1 MPLVDALTKVVQSVY
16 TQINSWRERM
26 PDKNEDL
33 EVWHAVLGQRIMS
46 YDFMKTKM
54 INLLDIVVKNQ
65 NSYNS
70 GISTATAT

>member
-1 MPLVDALTKVVQSVY
+1 
-16 TQINSWRERM
+16 M